1 MSRSTRLSTAAH
13 ILIYLEQVGQ
23 ARVRIDDIAENAGVH
38 PSRLRQICSL
48 LVQGGILKSYKG
60 ARGGIR
66 AILPPSE
73 VSLYDLSN
81 CLGDLQFFALSPH
94 EPNPDSFIGAAVNQ
108 TVSEVYD
115 RYNDKVAESMK
126 HTTIAELM
134 ELAGLKTPAE
144 VS

>member
-1 MSRSTRLSTAAH
+1 MSKSTRLSTAAH

-23 ARVRIDDIAENAGVH
+23 ARVRIDEIAENAGVH

-48 LVQGGILKSYKG
+48 LVQGGVLKSYKG

-66 AILPPSE
+66 PILPPEE
-73 VSLYDLSN
+73 VSLFDLSR

-94 EPNPDSFIGAAVNQ
+94 EPNPNSFIGTAVNQ
-108 TVSEVYD
+108 AVSEVYSEF
-115 RYNDKVAESMK
+115 NEKVTEELKS
-126 HTTIAELM
+126 TTIAGLM
-134 ELAGLKTPAE
+134 ELAGLRTPVE